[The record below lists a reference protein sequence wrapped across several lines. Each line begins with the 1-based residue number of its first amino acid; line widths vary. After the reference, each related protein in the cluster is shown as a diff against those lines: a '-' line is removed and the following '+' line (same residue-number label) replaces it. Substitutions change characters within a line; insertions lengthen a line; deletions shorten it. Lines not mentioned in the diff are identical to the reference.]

1 MKRIIL
7 VIILGLCSVEIF
19 GQFAIV
25 NDKDGYVNVRS
36 SPKIEKNNIID
47 TLHNGSIVY
56 VLEKNCI
63 FARW

>member
-1 MKRIIL
+1 MKKIIL
-7 VIILGLCSVEIF
+7 VTVLVLCSVSGF

-56 VLEKNCI
+56 VLKKNCI
-63 FARW
+63 FAKW